1 MAHLIDMSNYRANIA
16 FVGEVPWH
24 GLGSKLN
31 PGTSFD
37 VWLKEAGLDW
47 EAKKARIAFQD
58 EEGQVHAGTSEVVYR
73 SDTKKQLGVVTD
85 RYKIVQPREVIEFY
99 SDLVATR
106 GWDIEV
112 AGSLDEGK
120 RIWALAKTDASI
132 NVAGTAD
139 KVSTY
144 LLLATAFDGTMAT
157 VGKFSS
163 VRVVCQNTLTMSL
176 NDGLAKVSVPHSRV
190 FDADAVKTELG
201 IYEAATVD
209 FEEKANRLAKQKVSD
224 SDAMRF
230 IMQVLAGEDAVAAD
244 LSTRQSNII
253 RSVFDLYKG
262 KGMGS
267 NLASANGTAWGL
279 TNAVTEY
286 IDHHINSRSV
296 NNRMRSAWFGQGEEI
311 KNTALEKAL
320 LIAA

>member
-1 MAHLIDMSNYRANIA
+1 MAHLIDLSNYRANIA

-37 VWLKEAGLDW
+37 TWLKEAGLDW
-47 EAKKARIAFQD
+47 EAKKARISFND
-58 EEGQVHAGTSEVVYR
+58 EDGETHQGTSEVVYR

-85 RYKIVQPREVIEFY
+85 RYKIVQPREVIGFY

-132 NVAGTAD
+132 NVLGTSD
-139 KVSTY
+139 KVAQY
-144 LLLATAFDGTMAT
+144 LLLATSFDGKMAT

-163 VRVVCQNTLTMSL
+163 IRVVCQNTLSMSL
-176 NDGLAKVSVPHSRV
+176 EDGLARVSVPHSRT
-190 FDADAVKTELG
+190 FSADAVKQELG
-201 IYEAATVD
+201 IYEAAAVK
-209 FEEKANRLAKQKVSD
+209 FEEDANRLAKQRITDK
-224 SDAMRF
+224 DAMKF
-230 IMQVLAGEDAVAAD
+230 IIEVLAGEDVLVAD
-244 LSTRQSNII
+244 IKTRQANII
-253 RSVFDLYKG
+253 NTVYDLYKG
-262 KGMGS
+262 KGKGS
-267 NLASANGTAWGL
+267 NLITADGTAWGL
-279 TNAVTEY
+279 TNSITEY
-286 IDHHINSRSV
+286 VDHHINSRSD
-296 NNRMRSAWFGQGEEI
+296 NNRLRSAWFGAGEEM
-311 KNTALEKAL
+311 KNRALEKAL